1 VTAIANHGEDPK
13 QNQLCSVVV
22 FAVTVV
28 ACRHGVKLA
37 TLAIALNFF
46 FCVGYL
52 TILAHFYKIYRKII
66 HIKKLFEK

>member
-1 VTAIANHGEDPK
+1 LFSSLLRAVTAIANHGEDQK

-37 TLAIALNFF
+37 TLAIALNLFF
-46 FCVGYL
+46 SV
-52 TILAHFYKIYRKII
+52 
-66 HIKKLFEK
+66 